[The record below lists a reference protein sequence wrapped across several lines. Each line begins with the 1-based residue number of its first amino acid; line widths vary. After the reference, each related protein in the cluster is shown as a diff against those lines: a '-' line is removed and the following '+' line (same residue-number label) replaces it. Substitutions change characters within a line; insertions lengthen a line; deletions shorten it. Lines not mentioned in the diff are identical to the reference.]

1 MDLSQQSVSEDFAP
15 RETGPISAQSL
26 PVAAPLPRR
35 TVLIFAIACG
45 LVVANLYYAQPMLNV
60 IGREFH
66 SAPGTVGLVITLTQ
80 VGYAA
85 GLLFLVPLGDL
96 LNRRR
101 LVITVLL
108 GTTLAVVATA
118 ISPTLIWLTTVSLM
132 VGVTSVVAQVLIPFA
147 ASLSPAADRGRVV
160 GTIMSGLLL
169 GILLARTFSGLVGQV
184 SSWRAV
190 YWLAAALMLALLVVL
205 RRELPREDPHPEAL
219 SYGSLLRSVGRI
231 ALEEPLLRRRAVY
244 GAMVFAAF
252 SVFWTVAAFLLSRPP
267 YNYNQAVIGLFGLA
281 GVAGALCASVAGRLS
296 DRGLSRIATGAFLLC
311 ALLSFILLDI
321 GGHALIPLILGV
333 VVLDLGVQGTH
344 ITNQSEIYRLRP
356 EARSRLTTVYMV
368 AYFVGGSLGS
378 ATAAIIYALSGWTG
392 VCLLGAAYI
401 AIAFAFWL
409 TELRSRRSA

>member
-1 MDLSQQSVSEDFAP
+1 MELSQHSVTDDLTSPAASP
-15 RETGPISAQSL
+15 NSAQSL

-108 GTTLAVVATA
+108 GTTLALVATA
-118 ISPTLIWLTTVSLM
+118 ISPTLTWLTVVSLI

-190 YWLAAALMLALLVVL
+190 YWLAAALMLLLVVVL
-205 RRELPREDPHPEAL
+205 RRELPREDPHRAAL

-231 ALEEPLLRRRAVY
+231 ALEEPLLRRRAFY

-296 DRGLSRIATGAFLLC
+296 DRGLSRIATGVFLLC
-311 ALLSFILLDI
+311 ALLSFILLGI
-321 GGHALIPLILGV
+321 GGHMLIPLILGV

-368 AYFVGGSLGS
+368 AYFVGGSAGS
-378 ATAAIIYALSGWTG
+378 ATAAIVYARSGWTG
-392 VCLLGAAYI
+392 VCLLGATFI
-401 AIAFAFWL
+401 ALALAFWL
-409 TELRSRRSA
+409 TELLPQHPA